1 MRNILKKLHIVP
13 SQPEDAEASASSL
26 PTRGSSIS
34 RSPSHHPS
42 NPEQKHLSGLS
53 SWLNS
58 VTSRHASAGPSPP
71 SSSSSSSTS
80 SLIARGER
88 REQKDGSGD
97 CSPAAAEIVL
107 DRARRASESSRLEEP
122 DAEEEYQIQLAL
134 EMSAREDPEAVQIE
148 AVKQISLGSCAP
160 ENTPAEVMAYRYW
173 VSHPLAFSPTPVLLL
188 LLLLS
193 CSRFHS

>member
-13 SQPEDAEASASSL
+13 SQTEDAEASASSL
-26 PTRGSSIS
+26 PTGGSNIS

-58 VTSRHASAGPSPP
+58 VASRHASAGPSPP
-71 SSSSSSSTS
+71 SSSSSSSSTA

-97 CSPAAAEIVL
+97 CSSAASEVVL
-107 DRARRASESSRLEEP
+107 DRLRRASESSRLEEP

-173 VSHPLAFSPTPVLLL
+173 VSHPLSPQCCFWFCFLPLECMVE
-188 LLLLS
+188 
-193 CSRFHS
+193 

>member
-34 RSPSHHPS
+34 R
-42 NPEQKHLSGLS
+42 
-53 SWLNS
+53 
-58 VTSRHASAGPSPP
+58 HASAGPSPP
-71 SSSSSSSTS
+71 SSSSSSSSTA
-80 SLIARGER
+80 SLIARGEI

-97 CSPAAAEIVL
+97 FSSAASEVLL
-107 DRARRASESSRLEEP
+107 DRVRRASESSRLEEP

-173 VSHPLAFSPTPVLLL
+173 VSHPLSFFPTPVQML

-193 CSRFHS
+193 STRVHG